1 MIREVD
7 VERTTLYKAVES
19 LRSRDKLDAWKLQMK
34 DRFMKRSLQQEQVC
48 FVTTTL
54 NPNPNPN
61 PNPHPYANPNHHP
74 DPQLRA
80 AEMCKELAEAK
91 DKVTQMEHVVRTAE
105 RNVDVIRIEQR
116 ELSASLA
123 GNVGKINKLL
133 VQAKAMRQH
142 RVDMQVDIAGGR
154 RRHKFRLEV
163 SRHIAGSIVFI

>member
-1 MIREVD
+1 VIREVD
-7 VERTTLYKAVES
+7 VERTTLYEAVES

-61 PNPHPYANPNHHP
+61 PKPNRYANPNYHP

-142 RVDMQVDIAGGR
+142 RADMQVDIQGGR

-163 SRHIAGSIVFI
+163 S

>member
-19 LRSRDKLDAWKLQMK
+19 LRSREKLDAWKLQMK
-34 DRFMKRSLQQEQVC
+34 DRFMNQSLQQEQVW

-54 NPNPNPN
+54 KPNPNPN

-123 GNVGKINKLL
+123 GNVGKLNKLL
-133 VQAKAMRQH
+133 VQAKVVRQH
-142 RVDMQVDIAGGR
+142 MQVDIAGGR
-154 RRHKFRLEV
+154 RRQKFRLKV
-163 SRHIAGSIVFI
+163 S